1 MNKIVLG
8 TAALLLAAA
17 ASAQTTLTIAS
28 VNNPDMV
35 TMQELSTTFE
45 EQNPDINLEWLFLD
59 EGTLRNRLTTDVAT
73 GSGSFDVVTVG
84 AYETPLWA
92 ANGWIVSLDSLEEQF
107 PDVFTDYDRE
117 DLLPAI
123 TAINTYEDELYA
135 VPFYG
140 ESSFTM
146 YNKALFDEAGLTMPE
161 QPTWEQIQ
169 EFASQLNDPANN
181 VAGIVLRGKPGWG
194 DNMAPITTV
203 INTYGGQWFD
213 AEGHPEIDSQA
224 WKDAITFYSNLVND
238 YGPPGVAGI
247 SFPEALQLMSTGQ
260 AAMWVDAT
268 VAAGFLAGTD
278 EGPNLDYA
286 LAPVGS
292 VDKGNAWLWS
302 WNLGVPSSSQSQEAA
317 AKFVAWATSKDYV
330 NLVAENKGWAAVPPG
345 TRTST
350 YENPQY
356 AEAAPFAPLVLQSIE
371 NADPNDSTAEPII
384 APGVQFVQIPEFQ
397 GIGNDVAQIVSE
409 ILTGGTSVD
418 AGLARAQDIADNAMI
433 DAGYY

>member
-1 MNKIVLG
+1 MNKLVLG
-8 TAALLLAAA
+8 TAALLLAGAV
-17 ASAQTTLTIAS
+17 SAQTTLTIAS

-35 TMQELSTTFE
+35 TMQELSTNFE
-45 EQNPDINLEWLFLD
+45 EQNPDIKLEWLFLD
-59 EGTLRNRLTTDVAT
+59 EGTLRSRLTTDVAT

-92 ANGWIVSLDSLEEQF
+92 ANGWIVSVDSLAEQF
-107 PDVFTDYDRE
+107 PDIFADYDQE

-123 TAINTYEDELYA
+123 TAINTYEDQLYA

-146 YNKALFDEAGLTMPE
+146 YNKKLFDDAGLTMPE

-169 EFASQLNDPANN
+169 EFACQLNDPANG

-203 INTYGGQWFD
+203 VNTFGGQWFD
-213 AEGHPEIDSQA
+213 AEGHPEIDTQA
-224 WKDAITFYSNLVND
+224 WKDALTFYSDLVNKC
-238 YGPPGVAGI
+238 GPPGVTGI

-278 EGPNLDYA
+278 EGPNLSYA
-286 LAPVGS
+286 LAPVGP

-302 WNLGVPSSSQSQEAA
+302 WNLGIPSSSQSQEAA

-330 NLVAENKGWAAVPPG
+330 NLVAENKGWASVPPG

-356 AEAAPFAPLVLQSIE
+356 TEAAPFAPLVLQSIE
-371 NADPNDSTAEPII
+371 NANPNDSTAEPTI

-409 ILTGGTSVD
+409 ILSGGTTVD

>member
-1 MNKIVLG
+1 MKKLLLG
-8 TAALLLAAA
+8 TVALLLAAG

-35 TMQELSTTFE
+35 TMQELSTNFE
-45 EQNPDINLEWLFLD
+45 QQNPDIRLEWLFLD
-59 EGTLRNRLTTDVAT
+59 EGTLRSRLTTDVAT

-92 ANGWIVSLDSLEEQF
+92 ANNWIVSVDSLAQQY
-107 PDVFTDYDRE
+107 PDTFANYDQE

-123 TAINTYEDELYA
+123 TAINSYDGELYA
-135 VPFYG
+135 LPFYG

-146 YNKALFDEAGLTMPE
+146 YNKRLFDAAGLTMPE

-169 EFASQLNDPANN
+169 EFACQLNDPANG
-181 VAGIVLRGKPGWG
+181 VSGIVLRGKPGWG

-203 INTYGGQWFD
+203 VNTYGGQWFD
-213 AEGHPEIDSQA
+213 AEGHPELDTQA
-224 WKDAITFYSNLVND
+224 WKDALTFYSNLVNKC
-238 YGPPGVAGI
+238 GPPGVTGI

-278 EGPNLDYA
+278 EGPNMAYA
-286 LAPVGS
+286 LAPVGP

-302 WNLGVPSSSQSQEAA
+302 WNLGIPSSSQKQEAA
-317 AKFVAWATSKDYV
+317 AKFVAWATSKDYI

-350 YENPQY
+350 YQNSSY
-356 AEAAPFAPLVLQSIE
+356 TEAAPFAPLVLQSIE
-371 NADPNDSTAEPII
+371 NANPNDSTEQPQV

-409 ILTGGTSVD
+409 ILSGGTSVD
-418 AGLARAQDIADNAMI
+418 AGLARAQDVADNAMI

>member
-1 MNKIVLG
+1 MKRTLLS
-8 TAALLLAAA
+8 AALLLASGAG
-17 ASAQTTLTIAS
+17 AQSTLTIAS

-35 TMQELSTTFE
+35 TMQELSTEFTA
-45 EQNPDINLEWLFLD
+45 QNPDIKLEWLFLD
-59 EGTLRNRLTTDVAT
+59 EGTLRSRLTTDVAT

-92 ANGWIVSLDSLEEQF
+92 ANDWIVSIDSLAEQY
-107 PDVFTDYDRE
+107 PDAFADYDE
-117 DLLPAI
+117 ADLLPAV
-123 TAINTYEDELYA
+123 TAQLTFEDQLYA

-146 YNKALFDEAGLTMPE
+146 YNKRLFDEAGLTMPE
-161 QPTWEQIQ
+161 QPTWEQIR
-169 EFASQLNDPANN
+169 EFACELNDPENG

-203 INTYGGQWFD
+203 VNTYGGQWFNE
-213 AEGHPEIDSQA
+213 EGVPEIDTQP
-224 WKDAITFYSNLVND
+224 WRDAVTFYSDLVND
-238 YGPPGVAGI
+238 CGAPGVTGI
-247 SFPEALQLMSTGQ
+247 SFPESLQLMSSGQ

-278 EGPNLDYA
+278 EGPNMAYA
-286 LAPVGS
+286 LAPVGP
-292 VDKGNAWLWS
+292 VAKGNAWLWS
-302 WNLGVPSSSQSQEAA
+302 WNLGIPSSSQNQEAA
-317 AKFVAWATSKDYV
+317 FKFITWATSKGYID
-330 NLVAENKGWAAVPPG
+330 LVAENKGWAAVPPG

-350 YENPQY
+350 YENQEY
-356 AEAAPFAPLVLQSIE
+356 LDAAPFASLVLQSME
-371 NADPNDSTAEPII
+371 NADPNDSTAAPQI

-409 ILTGGTSVD
+409 ILSGGISVD
-418 AGLARAQDIADNAMI
+418 EGLARAQENADNAMI

>member
-1 MNKIVLG
+1 MKKLLLG
-8 TAALLLAAA
+8 TVALLLAAG

-35 TMQELSTTFE
+35 TMQELSTDFE
-45 EQNPDINLEWLFLD
+45 QQNPDIKLEWLFLD
-59 EGTLRNRLTTDVAT
+59 EGTLRSRLTTDVAT

-92 ANGWIVSLDSLEEQF
+92 ANNWIVSVDSLAQQY
-107 PDVFTDYDRE
+107 PDTFANYDQA

-123 TAINTYEDELYA
+123 TAINSYDGQLYA
-135 VPFYG
+135 LPFYG

-146 YNKALFDEAGLTMPE
+146 YNKKLFDAAGLTMPE
-161 QPTWEQIQ
+161 QPTWQQIQ
-169 EFASQLNDPANN
+169 EFACQLNDPANG

-203 INTYGGQWFD
+203 VNTFGGQWFD
-213 AEGHPEIDSQA
+213 AEGHPELNTQA
-224 WKDAITFYSNLVND
+224 WKDALTFYSNLVNKC
-238 YGPPGVAGI
+238 GPPGVTGI

-278 EGPNLDYA
+278 EGPNMAYA
-286 LAPVGS
+286 LAPVGP
-292 VDKGNAWLWS
+292 VEKGNAWLWS
-302 WNLGVPSSSQSQEAA
+302 WNLGIPSSSQKQEAA
-317 AKFVAWATSKDYV
+317 AKFVAWATSKDYI

-350 YENPQY
+350 YQNQQY
-356 AEAAPFAPLVLQSIE
+356 TDAAPFAPLVLQSIE
-371 NADPNDSTAEPII
+371 NANPNDSTAAPTI

-409 ILTGGTSVD
+409 ILSGGVGVD
-418 AGLARAQDIADNAMI
+418 AGLARAQDVADNAMI